1 MITNFDE
8 LLCNAEQI
16 LSKRSLS
23 PVTVDQYL
31 AGMRQIFKIA
41 RALGHQSCSHE
52 FLMHYLQT
60 RENYYLFS
68 CVGKARIQALYRTVG
83 LIVNTMAG
91 DFSKCLNPFDFEL
104 YRTTVTSNI
113 DRLSV
118 DGQQAIREFVAHLA
132 SRQVSESCIK
142 SYKYRT
148 ALFLTLL
155 QKSSPKEL
163 ASVSPQE
170 IIDALSKFCVREKNG
185 FSKSLYG
192 PKLFFKWLF
201 DIGVLDK
208 NLSVLFRVK
217 APRHYPEVKSFSSEE
232 ITKLLAALDKADYN
246 ESLLFTFISLIQ
258 STGLRK
264 TDAINLTVQQIDW
277 AGRKISI
284 CQSKTGR
291 AVQLPLT
298 DSLAAVLSWFL
309 LHRRPTLAQQYVFVD
324 DFRPYAAKTAPALNR
339 QFAKLKRRV
348 LGHRYYGYGFHAIRR
363 SVGTRLH
370 EKETPNYLITEILGH
385 TSLQSVRPYIR
396 TDLEHL
402 RECCL
407 PISLIGG

>member
-16 LSKRSLS
+16 LSKRSLI

-170 IIDALSKFCVREKNG
+170 IIDALSKAAEQLGYSQSAVTVQIQQLEKE
-185 FSKSLYG
+185 LDTQ
-192 PKLFFKWLF
+192 LFER
-201 DIGVLDK
+201 IGK
-208 NLSVLFRVK
+208 RVYLTEK
-217 APRHYPEVKSFSSEE
+217 GQEFVFMQ
-232 ITKLLAALDKADYN
+232 TKL
-246 ESLLFTFISLIQ
+246 
-258 STGLRK
+258 
-264 TDAINLTVQQIDW
+264 
-277 AGRKISI
+277 
-284 CQSKTGR
+284 
-291 AVQLPLT
+291 
-298 DSLAAVLSWFL
+298 
-309 LHRRPTLAQQYVFVD
+309 
-324 DFRPYAAKTAPALNR
+324 
-339 QFAKLKRRV
+339 
-348 LGHRYYGYGFHAIRR
+348 
-363 SVGTRLH
+363 
-370 EKETPNYLITEILGH
+370 
-385 TSLQSVRPYIR
+385 
-396 TDLEHL
+396 
-402 RECCL
+402 
-407 PISLIGG
+407 

>member
-217 APRHYPEVKSFSSEE
+217 AP
-232 ITKLLAALDKADYN
+232 
-246 ESLLFTFISLIQ
+246 
-258 STGLRK
+258 
-264 TDAINLTVQQIDW
+264 
-277 AGRKISI
+277 
-284 CQSKTGR
+284 
-291 AVQLPLT
+291 
-298 DSLAAVLSWFL
+298 
-309 LHRRPTLAQQYVFVD
+309 
-324 DFRPYAAKTAPALNR
+324 
-339 QFAKLKRRV
+339 
-348 LGHRYYGYGFHAIRR
+348 
-363 SVGTRLH
+363 
-370 EKETPNYLITEILGH
+370 
-385 TSLQSVRPYIR
+385 
-396 TDLEHL
+396 
-402 RECCL
+402 
-407 PISLIGG
+407 

>member
-1 MITNFDE
+1 M
-8 LLCNAEQI
+8 
-16 LSKRSLS
+16 
-23 PVTVDQYL
+23 
-31 AGMRQIFKIA
+31 
-41 RALGHQSCSHE
+41 
-52 FLMHYLQT
+52 
-60 RENYYLFS
+60 
-68 CVGKARIQALYRTVG
+68 YRTVG

-104 YRTTVTSNI
+104 YRTTATSNI

-163 ASVSPQE
+163 ALVSPQE
-170 IIDALSKFCVREKNG
+170 IIDALSKFCVREKRLLKI
-185 FSKSLYG
+185 FVW
-192 PKLFFKWLF
+192 PKIIFKWLF

-298 DSLAAVLSWFL
+298 DSLAAVLSWFYFTKD
-309 LHRRPTLAQQYVFVD
+309 RR
-324 DFRPYAAKTAPALNR
+324 
-339 QFAKLKRRV
+339 
-348 LGHRYYGYGFHAIRR
+348 
-363 SVGTRLH
+363 
-370 EKETPNYLITEILGH
+370 
-385 TSLQSVRPYIR
+385 
-396 TDLEHL
+396 
-402 RECCL
+402 
-407 PISLIGG
+407 

>member
-132 SRQVSESCIK
+132 SRQVS
-142 SYKYRT
+142 
-148 ALFLTLL
+148 
-155 QKSSPKEL
+155 
-163 ASVSPQE
+163 V
-170 IIDALSKFCVREKNG
+170 
-185 FSKSLYG
+185 
-192 PKLFFKWLF
+192 
-201 DIGVLDK
+201 
-208 NLSVLFRVK
+208 
-217 APRHYPEVKSFSSEE
+217 
-232 ITKLLAALDKADYN
+232 
-246 ESLLFTFISLIQ
+246 
-258 STGLRK
+258 
-264 TDAINLTVQQIDW
+264 
-277 AGRKISI
+277 
-284 CQSKTGR
+284 
-291 AVQLPLT
+291 
-298 DSLAAVLSWFL
+298 
-309 LHRRPTLAQQYVFVD
+309 
-324 DFRPYAAKTAPALNR
+324 
-339 QFAKLKRRV
+339 
-348 LGHRYYGYGFHAIRR
+348 
-363 SVGTRLH
+363 
-370 EKETPNYLITEILGH
+370 
-385 TSLQSVRPYIR
+385 
-396 TDLEHL
+396 
-402 RECCL
+402 
-407 PISLIGG
+407 